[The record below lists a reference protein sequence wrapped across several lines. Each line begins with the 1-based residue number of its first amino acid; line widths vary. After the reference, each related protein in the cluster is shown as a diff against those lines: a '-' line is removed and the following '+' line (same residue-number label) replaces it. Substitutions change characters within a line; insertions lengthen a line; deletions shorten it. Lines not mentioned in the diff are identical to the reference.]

1 MVDKIYISSFIA
13 LEYATIPDILKQKI
27 IKELTL
33 DNPEYIRMLH
43 LSKPTFKSKHQ
54 ALYRVSTD
62 PKTLKQWFIL
72 PRGFLPSLIQLYKG
86 QGCSLRLID
95 QRLTKPKVAFD
106 SSIVLRDYQQ
116 PAVEQALQAKSG
128 IIQAPCGSGKTIIG
142 LEIIARARQPALWLV
157 HTKDLMEQ
165 ARDRI
170 QEYLRI
176 PRNEIGTIGD
186 GKVVIGERITVG
198 MVQTLER
205 RLDIELTNRFGL
217 VLLDEAHHA
226 PAKTF
231 SQVVGAF
238 PALYRFG
245 LTATPHRRDGMHP
258 LMYYTIGYT
267 IHKISPAELIDSG
280 SLVVPIFKLV
290 PTAFSF
296 HYDDNYAKM
305 IEALTQDEERNK
317 LIIQQVAQEAQ
328 ACHYCLVLSERVEH
342 CLLLHGMLQNIS
354 DVKAAVLTGEL
365 DTADRQ
371 KALNGLRNKSINVV
385 FATKVADEGLDIA
398 HLDRLFLATPYRSA
412 YKVKQQVGRVMR
424 PAEGKENAVVYD
436 FVDERQQ
443 VLKNQVEIRKAV
455 YDSFQDYMAEGLAAR
470 AAMINHRVARASD
483 DTATVEHPLPLD
495 AVEKLYTIPQ
505 SIPEETSLP
514 VLSRRRNGDQ
524 RLPRAKPAAKEHA
537 KKAGKRVK
545 RRYQAICSGCGRQ
558 TSVPFVPDGRRPV
571 YCDECFNRKST
582 TMGRALHQAFSK
594 QRLDKRNNQD

>member
-13 LEYATIPDILKQKI
+13 LEYAAIPDILRNKI

-33 DNPEYIRMLH
+33 DNPEYVRMMH
-43 LSKPTFKSKHQ
+43 LGKPTFKSKHQ

-72 PRGFLPSLIQLYKG
+72 PRGFLATLIQLYKE
-86 QGCSLRLID
+86 QCRSLRLID
-95 QRLTKPKVAFD
+95 QRLTKSKVAFD

-226 PAKTF
+226 PANTF
-231 SQVVGAF
+231 SQVLGAF

-267 IHKISPAELIDSG
+267 IYKISPAELINSG

-305 IEALTQDEERNK
+305 IEALTQDEQRNK
-317 LIIQQVAQEAQ
+317 LIIQQVSQEAK

-342 CLLLHGMLQNIS
+342 CLLLHRMLQNIS

-365 DTADRQ
+365 DAADRQ
-371 KALNGLRNKSINVV
+371 KALNGLRNKELNVV
-385 FATKVADEGLDIA
+385 FATKVADEGLDIP

-424 PAEGKENAVVYD
+424 PAEGKGDAVVYD

-443 VLKNQVEIRKAV
+443 VLKNQVEIRKDV

-470 AAMINHRVARASD
+470 PIARASD

-495 AVEKLYTIPQ
+495 AVEKLYTKSFPQ
-505 SIPEETSLP
+505 SIPEETSLS
-514 VLSRRRNGDQ
+514 VLSRRRNADQ
-524 RLPRAKPAAKEHA
+524 RLPPAKHAAKEHA
-537 KKAGKRVK
+537 KKARKRVK
-545 RRYQAICSGCGRQ
+545 RRYQAICSGCGRN
-558 TSVPFVPDGRRPV
+558 TSVPFVPDGIRPV

-582 TMGRALHQAFSK
+582 TMGHALHQAFSK